1 MQQQN
6 NYHYTFDELRTYL
19 FSCAD
24 LFQQDRV
31 QDGIHLYSKNA
42 KKVYE
47 EMLKVENKIQKTQ
60 NIYQKA
66 LEKKRAEMAD
76 AIQKYTKKHRDD
88 KDFEKKMSEDPKIKQ
103 YTQEIK
109 NLEERLN
116 GAIKYEQDKF
126 MQWEKKEMKGQNV
139 IMRNNNYISAAGKSN
154 AIKKGLIGANEI
166 ASFGNVNIKNSKNET
181 ISGNLA
187 DIVHSVTN
195 LLHQKAQ
202 TEKDEAKKSEI
213 EKVIQM
219 IINGVKD
226 FFGIQKD
233 NKKQLEEQSNQL
245 NVALQTI
252 IKTYLDNNFKQ
263 VQTNLDVIKQK
274 NEQGKI
280 NYQSMTKDTSDL
292 RSDLSTL
299 EKNDIVSQL
308 TQVLDGKNETKEID
322 DKGKQVSTSASQN
335 TQRINESKQNNNNK
349 NINTTKLLDNKEIEN
364 KSKTD
369 TKQDDKLRKAIQDKN
384 TAINA
389 TKQIQEKELSPVEL
403 QKKAQDF
410 IDKELENKESKVD
423 NNNSKNNAHVNANTD
438 DDTPVPDEF
447 MSSRIEK
454 HTDKTHTNNV
464 KKLNFNMP
472 TSVNN
477 KQPNLNNKSNN
488 QQQTKAN
495 NIKISIDEQSS
506 QNNAK
511 ITPPTVNNG
520 IKIESGAQIGSGG
533 G

>member
-109 NLEERLN
+109 NLEEQLN

-126 MQWEKKEMKGQNV
+126 MQWEKNEMKGRNT

-154 AIKKGLIGANEI
+154 AIKKGLIGSNEI

-308 TQVLDGKNETKEID
+308 TQVLDGKNETQAID
-322 DKGKQVSTSASQN
+322 NKGKQVSTSASQN
-335 TQRINESKQNNNNK
+335 TQQTNINEQNNNNK
-349 NINTTKLLDNKEIEN
+349 NINTTKLLDKKEAENKTNKLKNNNIKNAFKKKDKENEEEKEISTEELDKLANEKFDNESKDINQGKLSDPKKQNEEELEDEPADEHIAVVPKDNTDKLNAKFISASDIDQINKNEN
-364 KSKTD
+364 KAK
-369 TKQDDKLRKAIQDKN
+369 
-384 TAINA
+384 
-389 TKQIQEKELSPVEL
+389 
-403 QKKAQDF
+403 
-410 IDKELENKESKVD
+410 
-423 NNNSKNNAHVNANTD
+423 
-438 DDTPVPDEF
+438 
-447 MSSRIEK
+447 
-454 HTDKTHTNNV
+454 
-464 KKLNFNMP
+464 
-472 TSVNN
+472 
-477 KQPNLNNKSNN
+477 
-488 QQQTKAN
+488 
-495 NIKISIDEQSS
+495 NIKISIDQHNSANIKP
-506 QNNAK
+506 QLL
-511 ITPPTVNNG
+511 NNG
-520 IKIESGAQIGSGG
+520 KKEVIGAQIGGG
-533 G
+533 GNGSK